1 MPSQRQLP
9 ARQATQM
16 FEMALGYSYPKGKG
30 SVKDWRFGYL
40 SKFRNAIFQGFY
52 RYKKLGL
59 NTSAGIMS
67 DAR

>member
-1 MPSQRQLP
+1 
-9 ARQATQM
+9 M
-16 FEMALGYSYPKGKG
+16 FEMALGISYPKGKG